1 MPPGNQYTIPRAV
14 RVQSESLPLAT
25 GCWQCSKAELFL
37 TDICGYNGA
46 SRIFTQCWRCSTVSD
61 FKEDILKGRVA
72 LVTGGATGIGKEI
85 ARTLGKH
92 GARIVITSRKQENLE
107 AARKE
112 FQEQGIEC
120 LAVPSDVRNAEAVEA
135 VIASAITEFGGLN
148 IIVNCA
154 AGMFPAPIERMSYNG
169 FKTVVDI
176 DLLGT
181 YNVTK
186 AAYTAY
192 LKEHGGC
199 IVNIT
204 APFEHWGVSSMAHVA
219 AAKNGIESLTRTC
232 AVEWAPLGIRVNSVA
247 PGFISD
253 TEGVKRFTDSVEV
266 EVDKSLK
273 GTRQDMA
280 NAVLFL
286 VSDSASFISGVCIR
300 VDGAATIDL
309 LRMPV
314 V

>member
-1 MPPGNQYTIPRAV
+1 M
-14 RVQSESLPLAT
+14 
-25 GCWQCSKAELFL
+25 
-37 TDICGYNGA
+37 
-46 SRIFTQCWRCSTVSD
+46 SD
-61 FKEDILKGRVA
+61 FKENILKGRVA
-72 LVTGGATGIGKEI
+72 LITGGATGIGKEI

-92 GARIVITSRKQENLE
+92 GARIVITSRKQENLD

-112 FQEQGIEC
+112 FEAEGIEC
-120 LAVPSDVRNAEAVEA
+120 LAPSSDVRKPELVEQ
-135 VIASAITEFGGLN
+135 VIAAAIKEYGSLN
-148 IIVNCA
+148 IVVNCA
-154 AGMFPAPIERMSYNG
+154 AGMFPAPIEGISYNG
-169 FKTVVDI
+169 FKVVVDI

-186 AAYTAY
+186 AAFTAY

-204 APFEHWGVSSMAHVA
+204 APFEHWGVSTLSHVA
-219 AAKNGIESLTRTC
+219 AAKAGVESLTRTC

-247 PGFISD
+247 PGFIAE
-253 TEGVKRFTDSVEV
+253 TEGVKRFGESKDIP
-266 EVDKSLK
+266 DKSLK

-286 VSDSASFISGVCIR
+286 VSDSARFINGVCIR
-300 VDGAATIDL
+300 VDGGATIDL

>member
-1 MPPGNQYTIPRAV
+1 
-14 RVQSESLPLAT
+14 
-25 GCWQCSKAELFL
+25 
-37 TDICGYNGA
+37 
-46 SRIFTQCWRCSTVSD
+46 VSD
-61 FKEDILKGRVA
+61 FREDILRGRVA

-85 ARTLGKH
+85 ARTLGRH
-92 GARIVITSRKQENLE
+92 GARIVITSRKQENLD
-107 AARKE
+107 AARQE
-112 FQEQGIEC
+112 FQEEGIEC
-120 LAVPSDVRNAEAVEA
+120 FNESSDVRNPEAVEL
-135 VIASAITEFGGLN
+135 VIASTIEKWGRLD
-148 IIVNCA
+148 IVVNNA
-154 AGMFPAPIERMSYNG
+154 AGMFLVPIERMSYNG

-186 AAYTAY
+186 AAFAAY

-204 APFEHWGVSSMAHVA
+204 TPFEHWGVSSMAHVA
-219 AAKNGIESLTRTC
+219 AAKAGVESLTRTC

-253 TEGVKRFTDSVEV
+253 TEGVKRAAESMEIPD
-266 EVDKSLK
+266 DKSLK
-273 GTRQDMA
+273 GTRQDIA
-280 NAVLFL
+280 AAVLFL
-286 VSDSASFISGVCIR
+286 VSDSASFISGICLR
-300 VDGAATIDL
+300 VDGGATIDL

>member
-1 MPPGNQYTIPRAV
+1 M
-14 RVQSESLPLAT
+14 
-25 GCWQCSKAELFL
+25 
-37 TDICGYNGA
+37 
-46 SRIFTQCWRCSTVSD
+46 SD
-61 FKEDILKGRVA
+61 FKDGILEDRVA
-72 LVTGGATGIGKEI
+72 LITGGGTGIGKEI
-85 ARTLGKH
+85 ARTLGRH
-92 GARIVITSRKQENLE
+92 GAKVVITSRKQENLD
-107 AARKE
+107 AARQE
-112 FQEQGIEC
+112 FEEQGIEC
-120 LAVPSDVRNAEAVEA
+120 LALSSDVRNPEAVEQ
-135 VIASAITEFGGLN
+135 VIASTLEGYGSLS
-148 IIVNCA
+148 IVINCA

-169 FKTVVDI
+169 FKTIVDI

-181 YNVTK
+181 YNVSK

-204 APFEHWGVSSMAHVA
+204 APFEHWGVSSLAHVA
-219 AAKNGIESLTRTC
+219 AAKTGVESLTRTC
-232 AVEWAPLGIRVNSVA
+232 AVEWAPLGIRVNAVA

-253 TEGVKRFTDSVEV
+253 TEGVKRAGESMDIPD
-266 EVDKSLK
+266 DKALK

-300 VDGAATIDL
+300 VDGGATIDL

-314 V
+314 A

>member
-1 MPPGNQYTIPRAV
+1 M
-14 RVQSESLPLAT
+14 
-25 GCWQCSKAELFL
+25 
-37 TDICGYNGA
+37 
-46 SRIFTQCWRCSTVSD
+46 SD
-61 FKEDILKGRVA
+61 FKDGILEGRVA
-72 LVTGGATGIGKEI
+72 MITGGGTGIGKEI

-92 GARIVITSRKQENLE
+92 GAKIVITSRKQEILD
-107 AARKE
+107 AARQE
-112 FQEQGIEC
+112 FEEQGIEC
-120 LAVPSDVRNAEAVEA
+120 LALSSDVRNPEAVEQ
-135 VIASAITEFGGLN
+135 VIASTLEGYGRLSIV
-148 IIVNCA
+148 VNCA

-169 FKTVVDI
+169 FKTIVDI

-181 YNVTK
+181 YNVSK

-204 APFEHWGVSSMAHVA
+204 APFEHWGVSSLAHVA
-219 AAKNGIESLTRTC
+219 AAKTGVESLTRTC
-232 AVEWAPLGIRVNSVA
+232 AVEWAPLGIRVNAVA

-253 TEGVKRFTDSVEV
+253 TEGVKRAGEAMDIPD
-266 EVDKSLK
+266 DKALK

-280 NAVLFL
+280 NTVLFL

-300 VDGAATIDL
+300 VDGGATIDL

>member
-1 MPPGNQYTIPRAV
+1 M
-14 RVQSESLPLAT
+14 
-25 GCWQCSKAELFL
+25 
-37 TDICGYNGA
+37 
-46 SRIFTQCWRCSTVSD
+46 SD
-61 FKEDILKGRVA
+61 FKDNILEGRVA
-72 LVTGGATGIGKEI
+72 LVTGGGTGIGKEI

-92 GARIVITSRKQENLE
+92 GAKVVITSRKQENLD

-112 FQEQGIEC
+112 FEEEGIEC
-120 LAVPSDVRNAEAVEA
+120 LALSSDVRNPEAVEK
-135 VIASAITEFGGLN
+135 VIASTIEEYGSLN
-148 IIVNCA
+148 IVVNCA
-154 AGMFPAPIERMSYNG
+154 AGMFLAPIERMSYNG

-186 AAYTAY
+186 AAFAAY
-192 LKEHGGC
+192 LQEHGGC
-199 IVNIT
+199 ILNIT
-204 APFEHWGVSSMAHVA
+204 APFEHWGVSSLAHVA
-219 AAKNGIESLTRTC
+219 AAKTGVESLTRTC

-253 TEGVKRFTDSVEV
+253 TEGVKRAGESMDIPD
-266 EVDKSLK
+266 DKSLK

-300 VDGAATIDL
+300 VDGGASIDL

>member
-1 MPPGNQYTIPRAV
+1 
-14 RVQSESLPLAT
+14 
-25 GCWQCSKAELFL
+25 
-37 TDICGYNGA
+37 
-46 SRIFTQCWRCSTVSD
+46 VSD
-61 FKEDILKGRVA
+61 FKDDILKGRVA
-72 LVTGGATGIGKEI
+72 LITGGATGIGKEI
-85 ARTLGKH
+85 SRTLGKH
-92 GARIVITSRKQENLE
+92 GAKIAITSRKQENLD
-107 AARKE
+107 AARQEFEKE
-112 FQEQGIEC
+112 GIEC
-120 LAVPSDVRNAEAVEA
+120 LALSSDVRNPEAVEQ
-135 VIASAITEFGGLN
+135 VIAATIEKFGGLN
-148 IIVNCA
+148 IVVNCA
-154 AGMFPAPIERMSYNG
+154 AGMFIAPIENMSYNG

-199 IVNIT
+199 IVNIS
-204 APFEHWGVSSMAHVA
+204 APFDHWGVSTMAHVA
-219 AAKNGIESLTRTC
+219 AAKTGVESLTRTC

-253 TEGVKRFTDSVEV
+253 TEGVKRASESWDIPE
-266 EVDKSLK
+266 KSLK

-286 VSDSASFISGVCIR
+286 VSDSARFISGVTIR
-300 VDGAATIDL
+300 VDGSATVDL

>member
-1 MPPGNQYTIPRAV
+1 M
-14 RVQSESLPLAT
+14 
-25 GCWQCSKAELFL
+25 
-37 TDICGYNGA
+37 
-46 SRIFTQCWRCSTVSD
+46 SD

-72 LVTGGATGIGKEI
+72 LITGGATGIGKEI
-85 ARTLGKH
+85 SRTFGKH
-92 GARIVITSRKQENLE
+92 GAKISITSRKQENLD
-107 AARKE
+107 AARRE
-112 FQEQGIEC
+112 FEAEGIEC
-120 LAVPSDVRNAEAVEA
+120 IALSSDVRNPEAVEA
-135 VIASAITEFGGLN
+135 VIASTIEKFGALN
-148 IIVNCA
+148 ILVNCA
-154 AGMFPAPIERMSYNG
+154 AGMFLTPIEGMSYNA

-186 AAYTAY
+186 AAYTAW

-219 AAKNGIESLTRTC
+219 AAKTAVESLTRTC

-253 TEGVKRFTDSVEV
+253 TEGVKRAGEAMDIPD
-266 EVDKSLK
+266 DKSLK

-280 NAVLFL
+280 NAALFL
-286 VSDSASFISGVCIR
+286 VSDSAAFISGVCIR
-300 VDGAATIDL
+300 VDGGATIDL
-309 LRMPV
+309 LRMPMV
-314 V
+314 

>member
-1 MPPGNQYTIPRAV
+1 
-14 RVQSESLPLAT
+14 
-25 GCWQCSKAELFL
+25 
-37 TDICGYNGA
+37 
-46 SRIFTQCWRCSTVSD
+46 VSD
-61 FKEDILKGRVA
+61 FKENILKGRVA
-72 LVTGGATGIGKEI
+72 LITGGATGIGKEI

-92 GARIVITSRKQENLE
+92 GARIVITSRKQENLD

-112 FQEQGIEC
+112 FEVEGIKC
-120 LAVPSDVRNAEAVEA
+120 LALSSDVRKPELVEQ
-135 VIASAITEFGGLN
+135 VIAAALKEYSSLN
-148 IIVNCA
+148 IVVNCA
-154 AGMFPAPIERMSYNG
+154 AGMFPAPIEGMSYNG

-186 AAYTAY
+186 AAFTAY

-204 APFEHWGVSSMAHVA
+204 APFEHWGVSSLAHVA
-219 AAKNGIESLTRTC
+219 AAKSGVESLTRTC

-247 PGFISD
+247 PGFISE
-253 TEGVKRFTDSVEV
+253 TEGVKRFGESADVQ
-266 EVDKSLK
+266 VDKSLK

-286 VSDSASFISGVCIR
+286 VSDSARFINGVCIR
-300 VDGAATIDL
+300 VDGGATIDL

>member
-1 MPPGNQYTIPRAV
+1 M
-14 RVQSESLPLAT
+14 
-25 GCWQCSKAELFL
+25 
-37 TDICGYNGA
+37 
-46 SRIFTQCWRCSTVSD
+46 SD
-61 FKEDILKGRVA
+61 FKENILKGRVA
-72 LVTGGATGIGKEI
+72 LITGGATGIGKEI

-92 GARIVITSRKQENLE
+92 GAKIVITSRKQENLD

-112 FQEQGIEC
+112 FEAEGIKC
-120 LAVPSDVRNAEAVEA
+120 LALSSDVRKPELVEQ
-135 VIASAITEFGGLN
+135 VIAAALKEYSSLN
-148 IIVNCA
+148 IVVNCA
-154 AGMFPAPIERMSYNG
+154 AGMFPAPIEGMSYNG
-169 FKTVVDI
+169 FRTVVDI

-186 AAYTAY
+186 AAFTAY

-204 APFEHWGVSSMAHVA
+204 APFEHWGVSSLAHVA
-219 AAKNGIESLTRTC
+219 AAKAGVESLTRTC

-253 TEGVKRFTDSVEV
+253 TEGVKRFGDSQDIP
-266 EVDKSLK
+266 DKSLK

-286 VSDSASFISGVCIR
+286 VSDSARFINGVCIR
-300 VDGAATIDL
+300 VDGGATIDL

>member
-1 MPPGNQYTIPRAV
+1 M
-14 RVQSESLPLAT
+14 
-25 GCWQCSKAELFL
+25 
-37 TDICGYNGA
+37 
-46 SRIFTQCWRCSTVSD
+46 SD
-61 FKEDILKGRVA
+61 FKENILEGRVA
-72 LVTGGATGIGKEI
+72 LVTGGGTGIGKEI

-92 GARIVITSRKQENLE
+92 GAKVVITSRKQENLD

-112 FQEQGIEC
+112 FEEEGIEC
-120 LAVPSDVRNAEAVEA
+120 LALSSDVRNPEAVEK
-135 VIASAITEFGGLN
+135 VIASTIEEYGSLN
-148 IIVNCA
+148 IVVNCA
-154 AGMFPAPIERMSYNG
+154 AGMFLAPIERMSYNG

-186 AAYTAY
+186 AAFAAY
-192 LKEHGGC
+192 LQEHGGC
-199 IVNIT
+199 ILNIT
-204 APFEHWGVSSMAHVA
+204 APFEHWGVSSLAHVA
-219 AAKNGIESLTRTC
+219 AAKAGVESLTRTC

-253 TEGVKRFTDSVEV
+253 TEGVKRAGESMDIPD
-266 EVDKSLK
+266 DKSLK

-300 VDGAATIDL
+300 VDGGASIDL

>member
-1 MPPGNQYTIPRAV
+1 M
-14 RVQSESLPLAT
+14 
-25 GCWQCSKAELFL
+25 
-37 TDICGYNGA
+37 
-46 SRIFTQCWRCSTVSD
+46 SD
-61 FKEDILKGRVA
+61 FKENILEGRVA
-72 LVTGGATGIGKEI
+72 LVTGGGTGIGKEI

-92 GARIVITSRKQENLE
+92 GAKVVITSRKQENLD

-112 FQEQGIEC
+112 FEEEGIEC
-120 LAVPSDVRNAEAVEA
+120 LALSSDVRNPEAVEK
-135 VIASAITEFGGLN
+135 VIASTIEEYGSLN
-148 IIVNCA
+148 IVVNCA
-154 AGMFPAPIERMSYNG
+154 AGMFLAPIERMSYNG

-186 AAYTAY
+186 AAFAAY
-192 LKEHGGC
+192 LQEHGGC
-199 IVNIT
+199 ILNIT
-204 APFEHWGVSSMAHVA
+204 APFEHWGVSSLAHVA
-219 AAKNGIESLTRTC
+219 AAKTGVESLTRTC

-253 TEGVKRFTDSVEV
+253 TEGVKRAGESMDIPD
-266 EVDKSLK
+266 DKSLK

-300 VDGAATIDL
+300 VDGGASIDL

>member
-1 MPPGNQYTIPRAV
+1 M
-14 RVQSESLPLAT
+14 
-25 GCWQCSKAELFL
+25 
-37 TDICGYNGA
+37 
-46 SRIFTQCWRCSTVSD
+46 SD
-61 FKEDILKGRVA
+61 FKDGILEGRVA
-72 LVTGGATGIGKEI
+72 LITGGGTGIGKEI
-85 ARTLGKH
+85 ARTLGRH
-92 GARIVITSRKQENLE
+92 GAKVVITSRKQENLD
-107 AARKE
+107 AARQE
-112 FQEQGIEC
+112 FEEQGIEC
-120 LAVPSDVRNAEAVEA
+120 LALSSDVRNPEAVEQ
-135 VIASAITEFGGLN
+135 VIASALERYGGLG
-148 IIVNCA
+148 IVINCA

-169 FKTVVDI
+169 FKTIVDI

-181 YNVTK
+181 YNVSK

-204 APFEHWGVSSMAHVA
+204 APFEHWGVSSLAHVA
-219 AAKNGIESLTRTC
+219 AAKTGVESLTRTC
-232 AVEWAPLGIRVNSVA
+232 AVEWAPLGIRVNAVA

-253 TEGVKRFTDSVEV
+253 TEGVKRAGESMDIPD
-266 EVDKSLK
+266 DKALK

-300 VDGAATIDL
+300 VDGGATIDL

-314 V
+314 A

>member
-1 MPPGNQYTIPRAV
+1 M
-14 RVQSESLPLAT
+14 
-25 GCWQCSKAELFL
+25 
-37 TDICGYNGA
+37 
-46 SRIFTQCWRCSTVSD
+46 SD
-61 FKEDILKGRVA
+61 FKESILKGRVA
-72 LVTGGATGIGKEI
+72 LITGGATGIGKEI

-92 GARIVITSRKQENLE
+92 GARIVITSRKQPNLD
-107 AARKE
+107 AALKE
-112 FQEQGIEC
+112 FEKEGIEC
-120 LAVPSDVRNAEAVEA
+120 LAMSSDVRNPPAVEQ
-135 VIASAITEFGGLN
+135 VIAAALEKYGSLN
-148 IIVNCA
+148 IVVNCA
-154 AGMFPAPIERMSYNG
+154 AGMFPAPIDKMSYNG

-186 AAYTAY
+186 AAFTAY

-199 IVNIT
+199 IINIT
-204 APFEHWGVSSMAHVA
+204 APFEHWGVSSLAHVA
-219 AAKNGIESLTRTC
+219 AAKSGVESLTRTC

-253 TEGVKRFTDSVEV
+253 TEGVKRFGDSQDIP
-266 EVDKSLK
+266 DKSLK
-273 GTRQDMA
+273 GTKQDMA

-286 VSDSASFISGVCIR
+286 VSDAARFISGVCIR
-300 VDGAATIDL
+300 VDGGATIDL